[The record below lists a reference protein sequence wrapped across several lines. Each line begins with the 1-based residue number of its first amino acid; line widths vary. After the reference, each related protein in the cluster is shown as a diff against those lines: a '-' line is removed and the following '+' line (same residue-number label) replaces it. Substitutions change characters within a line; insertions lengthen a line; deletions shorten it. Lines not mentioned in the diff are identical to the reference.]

1 MAFSPRA
8 RVLLL
13 AALILL
19 GLTALIWYL
28 NTKSRYATPVTPI
41 NAPPATSEL
50 STPANSTSSSSN
62 EAASPSATPA
72 PTQGAPAPP
81 GASPSAQADA
91 PSSPGATTTSSP
103 PPASSAPP
111 QQQASPAPS
120 ASGAHASNSTN
131 AGELLIPVAGIRP
144 EQLQDTYT
152 QSRSQ
157 GRAHNA
163 IDIMAAR
170 NTPVLAATDGQII
183 KLFRSERG
191 GITLYQ
197 LGTDNR
203 TVYYYAH
210 LERYADGLTE
220 NRFARRGEIIGYVGD
235 SGNAG
240 RDNCHLHFSI
250 WLVNDPKHF
259 WDGEN
264 VNPYPLLMK
273 R

>member
-1 MAFSPRA
+1 MALSPRA

-13 AALILL
+13 AASILL
-19 GLTALIWYL
+19 GLTALVWYL
-28 NTKSRYATPVTPI
+28 SSKPRSTPVTPI
-41 NAPPATSEL
+41 SQPPDATGELTRPPGDASGVAAAPAVAPTATG
-50 STPANSTSSSSN
+50 STPTPDAAAAAATLPAQGGASSP
-62 EAASPSATPA
+62 ADAPSPSATAA
-72 PTQGAPAPP
+72 PQTPPAPP
-81 GASPSAQADA
+81 ISVEDKYAANP
-91 PSSPGATTTSSP
+91 
-103 PPASSAPP
+103 
-111 QQQASPAPS
+111 
-120 ASGAHASNSTN
+120 SGA
-131 AGELLIPVAGIRP
+131 GLLIPVAGIRP

-152 QSRSQ
+152 QSRSE
-157 GRAHNA
+157 GRTHNA

-170 NTPVLAATDGQII
+170 NTPVVAATDGRII

-210 LERYADGLTE
+210 LERYADGLAE
-220 NRFARRGEIIGYVGD
+220 DRLARRGELLGYVGD

-250 WLVNDPKHF
+250 WLVADPKRF

-264 VNPYPLLMK
+264 INPYPLLTK

>member
-13 AALILL
+13 AATILL

-28 NTKSRYATPVTPI
+28 NTRSRPATPVTPI
-41 NAPPATSEL
+41 TPPATSEL
-50 STPANSTSSSSN
+50 SHPTNSASSN
-62 EAASPSATPA
+62 TDASVAPSVAPAAESTPA
-72 PTQGAPAPP
+72 PD
-81 GASPSAQADA
+81 ASPSAQPA
-91 PSSPGATTTSSP
+91 PSSPANAATTTSSP
-103 PPASSAPP
+103 TTPSGLPAQTPPAPVASEAHATNP
-111 QQQASPAPS
+111 SPA
-120 ASGAHASNSTN
+120 GQ
-131 AGELLIPVAGIRP
+131 LLIPVAGIRP

-152 QSRSQ
+152 QSRSE
-157 GRAHNA
+157 GRTHNA

-170 NTPVLAATDGQII
+170 NTPVLAATNGQII
-183 KLFRSERG
+183 KLFNSERG

-210 LERYADGLTE
+210 LERYADGITE

-250 WLVNDPKHF
+250 WLITDPKRF

-264 VNPYPLLMK
+264 VNPYPLLTK

>member
-13 AALILL
+13 AAAILL

-28 NTKSRYATPVTPI
+28 NRRTRPATPVTPI
-41 NAPPATSEL
+41 NTPPAVSEL
-50 STPANSTSSSSN
+50 SHPTGNSNSIASTSSATPPIAPTTT
-62 EAASPSATPA
+62 EGTPAASPT
-72 PTQGAPAPP
+72 
-81 GASPSAQADA
+81 AQAA
-91 PSSPGATTTSSP
+91 PSSPPAGTPTTTSPTTPSGLP
-103 PPASSAPP
+103 AQTPPAAVV
-111 QQQASPAPS
+111 
-120 ASGAHASNSTN
+120 ASGAHATN
-131 AGELLIPVAGIRP
+131 TAPAGDLIIPVAGIRP

-152 QSRSQ
+152 QSRSA
-157 GRAHNA
+157 GRTHNS

-183 KLFRSERG
+183 KLFNSERG

-197 LGTDNR
+197 LGTDKR

-210 LERYADGLTE
+210 LERYADGITE

-250 WLVNDPKHF
+250 WTITDPKRF

-264 VNPYPLLMK
+264 INPYPLLTK

>member
-28 NTKSRYATPVTPI
+28 NTKMRPATPVTPI
-41 NAPPATSEL
+41 NTPAATSEL
-50 STPANSTSSSSN
+50 SNPANNASRSDASASPSVAPTTNSTPAPD
-62 EAASPSATPA
+62 ASPSAEA
-72 PTQGAPAPP
+72 AAS
-81 GASPSAQADA
+81 ASP
-91 PSSPGATTTSSP
+91 ATTTSSP
-103 PPASSAPP
+103 TTPSGLPAQAPP
-111 QQQASPAPS
+111 TPVAAD
-120 ASGAHASNSTN
+120 AHASNSANT
-131 AGELLIPVAGIRP
+131 GDLLIPVAGVRP

-152 QSRSQ
+152 QSRSA
-157 GRAHNA
+157 GRTHNS

-170 NTPVLAATDGQII
+170 NTPVIAATDGQII
-183 KLFRSERG
+183 KLFNSERG

-197 LGTDNR
+197 LGTDKR

-210 LERYADGLTE
+210 LERYADGITE

-250 WLVNDPKHF
+250 WLVTDPKRF

-264 VNPYPLLMK
+264 INPYPLLTK

>member
-8 RVLLL
+8 RILLL
-13 AALILL
+13 SASILF
-19 GLTALIWYL
+19 GLTALVWYL
-28 NTKSRYATPVTPI
+28 SSRPRPMPVTPI
-41 NAPPATSEL
+41 PQPNSTAELGATPLPPHGATPQTGESAPPSSAA
-50 STPANSTSSSSN
+50 STPAVEASSSPASTPTPDVN
-62 EAASPSATPA
+62 SAAPPVPTDAANSAT
-72 PTQGAPAPP
+72 TG
-81 GASPSAQADA
+81 
-91 PSSPGATTTSSP
+91 
-103 PPASSAPP
+103 
-111 QQQASPAPS
+111 
-120 ASGAHASNSTN
+120 
-131 AGELLIPVAGIRP
+131 LLIPVAGVRP

-152 QSRSQ
+152 QSRSE
-157 GRAHNA
+157 GRTHNA

-170 NTPVLAATDGQII
+170 NTPVVAAADGRII
-183 KLFRSERG
+183 KLFQSERG

-210 LERYADGLTE
+210 LERYADGLAE
-220 NRFARRGEIIGYVGD
+220 NRFARRGELLGYVGD

-250 WLVNDPKHF
+250 WLITDPKRF

-264 VNPYPLLMK
+264 LNPYPLLTK

>member
-13 AALILL
+13 AASILL

-28 NTKSRYATPVTPI
+28 TSRSRHATPVTPI
-41 NAPPATSEL
+41 NTPPATSEL
-50 STPANSTSSSSN
+50 SNPANSANGNAAHASPYATPSMQES
-62 EAASPSATPA
+62 AHAPDASPSTDTAPSTPPAATN
-72 PTQGAPAPP
+72 
-81 GASPSAQADA
+81 
-91 PSSPGATTTSSP
+91 SSPG
-103 PPASSAPP
+103 ASSAPP
-111 QQQASPAPS
+111 SQASPAPV
-120 ASGAHASNSTN
+120 ASGAHAPGPTN
-131 AGELLIPVAGIRP
+131 AGELVIPVAGIRP

-152 QSRSQ
+152 QSRSE
-157 GRAHNA
+157 GRTHNA

-170 NTPVLAATDGQII
+170 NTPVLAATDGEII
-183 KLFRSERG
+183 KLFNSERG

-197 LGTDNR
+197 LGTDKR

-210 LERYADGLTE
+210 LERYADGITE

-250 WLVNDPKHF
+250 WLITDPKRF

-264 VNPYPLLMK
+264 INPYPLLTK

>member
-13 AALILL
+13 AASILL
-19 GLTALIWYL
+19 GVSALVWYL
-28 NTKSRYATPVTPI
+28 NSKTRYATPVTPI
-41 NAPPATSEL
+41 NT
-50 STPANSTSSSSN
+50 
-62 EAASPSATPA
+62 
-72 PTQGAPAPP
+72 
-81 GASPSAQADA
+81 
-91 PSSPGATTTSSP
+91 
-103 PPASSAPP
+103 PPASSELSPPTDNSNSVAGATPPAAPTP
-111 QQQASPAPS
+111 SSTLAPDASPAAQAAPS
-120 ASGAHASNSTN
+120 SSNGETNASSSPTTPSGLPAQTPPPPVASGAHATNSAN
-131 AGELLIPVAGIRP
+131 AGGLLIPVAGMRP

-152 QSRSQ
+152 QSRSE
-157 GRAHNA
+157 GRTHNA

-170 NTPVLAATDGQII
+170 NTPVLAATDGDII
-183 KLFRSERG
+183 KLFQSERG
-191 GITLYQ
+191 GITIYQ
-197 LGTDNR
+197 LGTDKR

-210 LERYADGLTE
+210 LERYADGLAE

-250 WLVNDPKHF
+250 WLITDPKHF

-264 VNPYPLLMK
+264 VNPYPLLTK

>member
-8 RVLLL
+8 RILLL
-13 AALILL
+13 AASILL
-19 GLTALIWYL
+19 GLTALVWYL
-28 NTKSRYATPVTPI
+28 STRSRPTPVTPI
-41 NAPPATSEL
+41 TPPTARGELSPAPNDANSGVAPTPFTAPATNSASPPSPTVAPSVESSPSPPGTPSSTPPPAT
-50 STPANSTSSSSN
+50 AD
-62 EAASPSATPA
+62 SAP
-72 PTQGAPAPP
+72 PAPAPP
-81 GASPSAQADA
+81 ISSDAHTAIAANAS
-91 PSSPGATTTSSP
+91 
-103 PPASSAPP
+103 
-111 QQQASPAPS
+111 
-120 ASGAHASNSTN
+120 
-131 AGELLIPVAGIRP
+131 LLIPVAGIKP

-152 QSRSQ
+152 QSRSE
-157 GRAHNA
+157 GRTHNA
-163 IDIMAAR
+163 IDIIAAR
-170 NTPVLAATDGQII
+170 NTPIVAAADGQII
-183 KLFRSERG
+183 KLFNSERG

-210 LERYADGLTE
+210 LERYADGITE

-250 WLVNDPKHF
+250 WLVTDPKRY

-264 VNPYPLLMK
+264 VNPYPLLTK

>member
-1 MAFSPRA
+1 MALSPRA

-13 AALILL
+13 AASILL
-19 GLTALIWYL
+19 GLTALVWYL
-28 NTKSRYATPVTPI
+28 SSKPRSTPVTPI
-41 NAPPATSEL
+41 SQPQSTGEL
-50 STPANSTSSSSN
+50 SIPPND
-62 EAASPSATPA
+62 AASATAPSVAPGATESSPM
-72 PTQGAPAPP
+72 P
-81 GASPSAQADA
+81 GASPPAQESPSPAATPSSTVNSTPHAPPTPLVTADSHA
-91 PSSPGATTTSSP
+91 NASPGA
-103 PPASSAPP
+103 
-111 QQQASPAPS
+111 
-120 ASGAHASNSTN
+120 N
-131 AGELLIPVAGIRP
+131 LLIPVAGIRP

-152 QSRSQ
+152 QSRSE
-157 GRAHNA
+157 GRTHNA

-170 NTPVLAATDGQII
+170 NTPVVAAVDGTVI
-183 KLFRSERG
+183 KLFQSERG

-210 LERYADGLTE
+210 LERYADGLAE
-220 NRFARRGEIIGYVGD
+220 NRFMRRGELLGYVGD

-250 WLVNDPKHF
+250 WTITDPKRF

-264 VNPYPLLMK
+264 INPYPLLTK

>member
-13 AALILL
+13 AASILL
-19 GLTALIWYL
+19 GLTALVWYL
-28 NTKSRYATPVTPI
+28 NTKTRPATPVTPI
-41 NAPPATSEL
+41 NTPPATSEL
-50 STPANSTSSSSN
+50 SNPANGGNSNDAATASASPSVAPPTDNTPAPD
-62 EAASPSATPA
+62 ASPSAEA
-72 PTQGAPAPP
+72 AAS
-81 GASPSAQADA
+81 ASPT
-91 PSSPGATTTSSP
+91 TTTSSP
-103 PPASSAPP
+103 ATPSGLPA
-111 QQQASPAPS
+111 QASPAAPV
-120 ASGAHASNSTN
+120 ASGAHASNSAN
-131 AGELLIPVAGIRP
+131 AGDLLIPVAGVRP

-152 QSRSQ
+152 QSRST
-157 GRAHNA
+157 GRTHNS

-170 NTPVLAATDGQII
+170 NTPVLAAADGQII
-183 KLFRSERG
+183 KLFNSERG

-210 LERYADGLTE
+210 LERYADGITE

-250 WLVNDPKHF
+250 WLVTDPKRF

-264 VNPYPLLMK
+264 VNPYPLLTK

>member
-13 AALILL
+13 SGSILL
-19 GLTALIWYL
+19 GLTALVWYL
-28 NTKSRYATPVTPI
+28 SSKPRSTPVTPI
-41 NAPPATSEL
+41 NQPPAANVEPSAPPTGANA
-50 STPANSTSSSSN
+50 STPAPAATATPTTEASPSPTA
-62 EAASPSATPA
+62 AASPSANGATQTSPTPA
-72 PTQGAPAPP
+72 ASAQDAPAS
-81 GASPSAQADA
+81 GS
-91 PSSPGATTTSSP
+91 
-103 PPASSAPP
+103 
-111 QQQASPAPS
+111 
-120 ASGAHASNSTN
+120 SGAN
-131 AGELLIPVAGIRP
+131 LVIPVAGIRP

-152 QSRSQ
+152 QSRSE
-157 GRAHNA
+157 GRTHNA

-170 NTPVLAATDGQII
+170 NTPVVAATDGTVI
-183 KLFRSERG
+183 KLFQSERG

-210 LERYADGLTE
+210 LERYADGIAE
-220 NRFARRGEIIGYVGD
+220 NRFARRGELLGYVGD

-240 RDNCHLHFSI
+240 KDNCHLHFSI
-250 WLVNDPKHF
+250 WLVTDPKRF

-264 VNPYPLLMK
+264 INPYPLLTK

>member
-1 MAFSPRA
+1 M
-8 RVLLL
+8 
-13 AALILL
+13 
-19 GLTALIWYL
+19 
-28 NTKSRYATPVTPI
+28 
-41 NAPPATSEL
+41 
-50 STPANSTSSSSN
+50 
-62 EAASPSATPA
+62 
-72 PTQGAPAPP
+72 
-81 GASPSAQADA
+81 
-91 PSSPGATTTSSP
+91 
-103 PPASSAPP
+103 
-111 QQQASPAPS
+111 
-120 ASGAHASNSTN
+120 
-131 AGELLIPVAGIRP
+131 IPVAGVRP

-152 QSRSQ
+152 QSRSE
-157 GRAHNA
+157 GRTHNA

-170 NTPVLAATDGQII
+170 NTPVLAAADGQII
-183 KLFRSERG
+183 KLFNSERG

-210 LERYADGLTE
+210 LERYADGITE

-250 WLVNDPKHF
+250 WTITDPKRF

-264 VNPYPLLMK
+264 INPYPLLTK

>member
-13 AALILL
+13 AAAILL
-19 GLTALIWYL
+19 GLSALVWYL
-28 NTKSRYATPVTPI
+28 TVRSRHATPVTPI
-41 NAPPATSEL
+41 TTPPATSEL
-50 STPANSTSSSSN
+50 SSPANGANSSI
-62 EAASPSATPA
+62 AAPVATPSAA
-72 PTQGAPAPP
+72 PTTDGAPSP
-81 GASPSAQADA
+81 GASPSAEAFA
-91 PSSPGATTTSSP
+91 PSPVATPSPLQAT
-103 PPASSAPP
+103 PAPVASDVRATNSAP
-111 QQQASPAPS
+111 
-120 ASGAHASNSTN
+120 

-152 QSRSQ
+152 QSRSA
-157 GRAHNA
+157 GRTHNS

-170 NTPVLAATDGQII
+170 NTPVLAAADGQII
-183 KLFRSERG
+183 KLFNSERG

-210 LERYADGLTE
+210 LERYADGINE

-250 WLVNDPKHF
+250 WTVTDPKRF

-264 VNPYPLLMK
+264 INPYPLLTK

>member
-13 AALILL
+13 AGSILL
-19 GLTALIWYL
+19 GLTALVWYL
-28 NTKSRYATPVTPI
+28 SSKPRSTPVMPI
-41 NAPPATSEL
+41 DQPPAATAEL
-50 STPANSTSSSSN
+50 SPPSNNAGGAPGATAGTPTPDA
-62 EAASPSATPA
+62 ATPA
-72 PTQGAPAPP
+72 PETSPSVAPPSSVNGATPTSPTPSAPA
-81 GASPSAQADA
+81 QDA
-91 PSSPGATTTSSP
+91 PPA
-103 PPASSAPP
+103 ASSN
-111 QQQASPAPS
+111 
-120 ASGAHASNSTN
+120 GA
-131 AGELLIPVAGIRP
+131 GLIIPVAGIRP

-152 QSRSQ
+152 QSRSE
-157 GRAHNA
+157 GRTHNA

-170 NTPVLAATDGQII
+170 NTPVVAAADGTII
-183 KLFRSERG
+183 KLFQSERG

-210 LERYADGLTE
+210 LERYADGIVE
-220 NRFARRGEIIGYVGD
+220 NRFARRGELLGYVGD

-240 RDNCHLHFSI
+240 KDNCHLHFSI
-250 WLVNDPKHF
+250 WLVTDPKRF

-264 VNPYPLLMK
+264 INPYPLLTK